1 MPISIVT
8 SSSYQYGGR
17 MITIG
22 TMPQKIKR
30 FFKPVK
36 TQVSEHVFG
45 YFRSMVLAM
54 SVRLTDWSG
63 CCGTAPTVPITANSS
78 GEATGTNRQ

>member
-1 MPISIVT
+1 
-8 SSSYQYGGR
+8 

-22 TMPQKIKR
+22 TLPQKIKR

-45 YFRSMVLAM
+45 YFWSMVLAM
-54 SVRLTDWSG
+54 CLGHVSTIDRLVRLLRNSP
-63 CCGTAPTVPITANSS
+63 PTVPITANSS
-78 GEATGTNRQ
+78 GEATGTNRR